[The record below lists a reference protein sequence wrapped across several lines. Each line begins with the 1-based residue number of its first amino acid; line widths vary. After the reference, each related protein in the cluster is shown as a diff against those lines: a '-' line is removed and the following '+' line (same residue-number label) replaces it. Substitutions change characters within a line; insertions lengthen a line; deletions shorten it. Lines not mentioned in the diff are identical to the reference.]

1 MRPSTSTALTPL
13 VIITGASSGI
23 GAAAADA
30 FLRRSAKVIALARRS
45 CPIEGVTSISCN
57 LKASDSIESA
67 ITTIAAE
74 CEPNRPLCLIHNA
87 SQMNKDS
94 VDQCSDEALRDVLET
109 NIVGINHL
117 NRGLIPLMTP
127 GSSILYVGST
137 LSEKAVANS
146 FSYVLTKHAQLG
158 MMRATCQDLT
168 GRGIHTAM
176 LCPGFTDTEM
186 LRTHLGGDETILQSI
201 GAMNSFNRLVQPQE
215 IASALVFASENP
227 AVNGTVMHLN
237 LGQIEH

>member
-1 MRPSTSTALTPL
+1 VA
-13 VIITGASSGI
+13 VFITGASSGI
-23 GAAAADA
+23 GAAAAEA
-30 FLRRSAKVIALARRS
+30 FLGRSAKVIALARRT
-45 CPIEGVTSISCN
+45 CPIEGVISLSCDLKTS
-57 LKASDSIESA
+57 ASIESA
-67 ITTIAAE
+67 ITSIDAQ
-74 CEPNRPLCLIHNA
+74 CEPDRPICLIHNA

-94 VDQCSDEALRDVLET
+94 VDHCTDEALRDVLET

-117 NRGLIPLMTP
+117 NRSLIPRMSA

-146 FSYVLTKHAQLG
+146 FSYVLSKHAQLG
-158 MMRATCQDLT
+158 MMRATCQDLS
-168 GRGIHTAM
+168 GRGIHTAL

-201 GAMNSFNRLVQPQE
+201 GAMNSFNRLVEPRE